1 MVKPK
6 KGEEMKAIQKTIY
19 ILGVLG
25 VLIMITACGGSSS
38 SSINN
43 SGTTVSGSGSG
54 SGAGTTT
61 SGTGGGSG
69 AGTSTYTGPAFV
81 TTWNTNLGD
90 GDHTITIPT
99 KQTPGNFSV
108 DWGDGVVEHNQ
119 TKDLTHTYSSG
130 GTYTVK
136 ITGDFSRIYFQNDLK
151 KDKIIAVEN
160 WGDINWTTMNHAFYG
175 CTNLNITA
183 TDKPNLSNVTN
194 MSGMF
199 YKNISLNQ
207 DIGGWDTSNVTDMS
221 NMFQDAENFNQDI
234 GKWDTSNVIDM
245 GDMFSGAASFNQN
258 IGGWDTSN
266 VLHMNGMF
274 DSAVRFNQNIGGW
287 DTSNVLHMNF
297 MFTNAISFNQ
307 DISRWKTG
315 KVTTMYSMLNYAE
328 AFTNHDLSKWDVSK
342 VKNHTLFSSGWGV
355 GNKEPNWP

>member
-6 KGEEMKAIQKTIY
+6 KGEEMKVIQRTIY

-54 SGAGTTT
+54 TGT
-61 SGTGGGSG
+61 SSTGGGS
-69 AGTSTYTGPAFV
+69 GTSTYTGPAFV
-81 TTWNTNLGD
+81 TTWKTSLGD

-108 DWGDGVVEHNQ
+108 DWGDGVIEHNQ

-130 GTYTVK
+130 GVYTVK
-136 ITGDFSRIYFQNDLK
+136 ITGDFSRIYFQGDEN

-160 WGDINWTTMNHAFYG
+160 WGDIKWTTMNHAFYE

-199 YKNISLNQ
+199 FKNISLNQ

-221 NMFQDAENFNQDI
+221 GMFQDAESFNQDI
-234 GKWDTSNVIDM
+234 GKWDTSNVTDM
-245 GDMFSGAASFNQN
+245 SNMFSGAANFDQNIGGWDTRKVTHMDGMFYDAVSFNQD

-266 VLHMNGMF
+266 VLYMK
-274 DSAVRFNQNIGGW
+274 
-287 DTSNVLHMNF
+287 F

-315 KVTTMYSMLNYAE
+315 KVTTMYSMLNNAR

-342 VKNHTLFSSGWGV
+342 VENHLYFSSGWGT
-355 GNKEPNWP
+355 GNTEPNWP